1 MSRPKG
7 SKNVD
12 VSSFNKELIQ
22 NEIRKAN
29 SNKFEVKQEE
39 RFIHGI
45 KEEIQKEVMRD
56 MPYLII
62 EENNKNDLRLSVAN
76 CKNTLGYVE
85 QGGVS
90 VTNYRGLD
98 GNIVMV
104 YCQAMVRKE

>member
-22 NEIRKAN
+22 DEIRKA
-29 SNKFEVKQEE
+29 SASKVEVKQEVIPE
-39 RFIHGI
+39 
-45 KEEIQKEVMRD
+45 KTVLPKYEIAIGYGEGAFTQV
-56 MPYLII
+56 
-62 EENNKNDLRLSVAN
+62 V
-76 CKNTLGYVE
+76 NTLFDFGYIC

-104 YCQAMVRKE
+104 YCQAMVKCEG